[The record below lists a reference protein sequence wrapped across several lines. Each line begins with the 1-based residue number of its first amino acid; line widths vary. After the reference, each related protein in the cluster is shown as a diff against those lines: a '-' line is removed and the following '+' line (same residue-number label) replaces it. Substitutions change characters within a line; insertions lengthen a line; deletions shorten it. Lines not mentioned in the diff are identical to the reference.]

1 MRKGKQKYIRYEL
14 LVNLTRSRNEKGV
27 VFMLRRTKRR
37 IAIAVIAV
45 LLIAAG
51 IVAWLK
57 FGKKPAGEDPKPTAV
72 PTVDA
77 TNNSNTVTPEATE
90 TPTEAP
96 TQTPTE
102 ELTPTAEP
110 TLGPTG
116 TPIPTLDPN
125 SQLPIDE
132 DPTPTPFVDEATP
145 TPVGPTPI
153 PAPTFAPLPTAAPTP
168 TPMPTATPK
177 PTATPLPTATV
188 APTATPKP
196 TKAPTPTMVP
206 EATSNYF
213 VTELAKIC
221 GVTGSDL
228 ADALTM
234 KGILP
239 AGIDTKKIARKD
251 AFVAMYNAANYLNMT
266 SDYQM
271 FTLVREYERLS
282 DVSKLSEGEKIGAYF
297 VYANGIVE
305 GKSDGNF
312 TRTRSMNPN
321 AVLSDADAKLYLNR
335 LSKKDPKFAL
345 SPDGQVRRTSTLK
358 NMNMYP
364 YLLDSIP
371 DSFYTRLFG
380 FMDSNMYNTGKVTS
394 DGKKWVDGGG
404 YYSSPAMFLKL
415 HGPNGTSTRYH
426 VLDSVASQ
434 KKLETEVESFLMK
447 VFNVNYNTT
456 PNDAAW
462 KKYMLDM
469 MNAQSV
475 GSGVKEFDEAL
486 VENYFRLMK
495 ENHTIVECDMVRAEA
510 STIHEDAAGRYI
522 RCYVHYRVVSF
533 DKTDAVYVK
542 TPELKGDV
550 NPILF
555 GLSTKN
561 LIQLDNLKKNEW
573 RDGYFDVIL
582 GEGGLDGTF
591 GNKLIFPRVDFFDT
605 YNQYSIVNY

>member
-1 MRKGKQKYIRYEL
+1 
-14 LVNLTRSRNEKGV
+14 
-27 VFMLRRTKRR
+27 MLRRTKRR
-37 IAIAVIAV
+37 IAIAVVAV

-145 TPVGPTPI
+145 TPAGPTPI

-177 PTATPLPTATV
+177 PTATPMPTATV

-228 ADALTM
+228 ANELTM

-239 AGIDTKKIARKD
+239 AGIDTKKIVRKD
-251 AFVAMYNAANYLNMT
+251 AFVALYNAAIYLNQTNDTAM
-266 SDYQM
+266 
-271 FTLVREYERLS
+271 YEAAFQYARLS
-282 DVSKLSEGEKIGAYF
+282 DVNKLTDMERVAAYYL
-297 VYANGIVE
+297 YANGIVE
-305 GKSDGNF
+305 GKSDGDYS
-312 TRTRSMNPN
+312 RTRSMNPT

-335 LSKKDPKFAL
+335 LSKKDPKFGL
-345 SPDGQVRRTSTLK
+345 SPDAQVTRTSKIK
-358 NMNMYP
+358 NMDMYP

-371 DSFYTRLFG
+371 DKFYTTVFAYMTYDRYDTG
-380 FMDSNMYNTGKVTS
+380 DMSGTGKAWS
-394 DGKKWVDGGG
+394 DGGI
-404 YYSSPAMFLKL
+404 YSCPKTFLKI

-426 VLDSVASQ
+426 VLDNVAIQ
-434 KKLETEVESFLMK
+434 KKLEASVEEFVTK
-447 VFNVNYNTT
+447 VFSVDYRKT
-456 PNDAAW
+456 PNDTAW
-462 KKYMLDM
+462 KTYMRDM
-469 MNAQSV
+469 VRGQAIGTGVEEYDDAFQAQ
-475 GSGVKEFDEAL
+475 FL
-486 VENYFRLMK
+486 RLIQ
-495 ENHTIVECDMVRAEA
+495 ENHTIIECDLVRADA
-510 STIHEDAAGRYI
+510 STMFDFFGSQYM
-522 RCYVHYRVVSF
+522 RCYVHYRIVSA
-533 DKTDAVYVK
+533 DSTESVSVK
-542 TPELKGDV
+542 VPGLDGKI
-550 NPILF
+550 NPVLYT
-555 GLSTKN
+555 LSTDCTVQIN
-561 LIQLDNLKKNEW
+561 DLKLGEW
-573 RDGYFDVIL
+573 RDGYFDIALSGNALQGKEPLKV
-582 GEGGLDGTF
+582 F
-591 GNKLIFPRVDFFDT
+591 GSQRYYDNLRKL
-605 YNQYSIVNY
+605 SIADY

>member
-1 MRKGKQKYIRYEL
+1 M
-14 LVNLTRSRNEKGV
+14 
-27 VFMLRRTKRR
+27 MRRTKRR
-37 IAIAVIAV
+37 IAIAVVAV

-77 TNNSNTVTPEATE
+77 TNNSNAVTPEATE

-145 TPVGPTPI
+145 TPAGPTPI

-177 PTATPLPTATV
+177 PTATPMPTATV

-239 AGIDTKKIARKD
+239 AGIDTKKIVRKD
-251 AFVAMYNAANYLNMT
+251 AFVALYNAANYLNMT

-305 GKSDGNF
+305 GKSDGDF

-321 AVLSDADAKLYLNR
+321 AVLSDADAKLYLER
-335 LSKKDPKFAL
+335 ISGKKAKVVL
-345 SPDGQVRRTSTLK
+345 SPDGQVTRTSKLK

-371 DSFYTRLFG
+371 DSFYTRIFG
-380 FMDSNMYNTGKVTS
+380 FMDSNMYACGETAYDGSGKV
-394 DGKKWVDGGG
+394 WVDGGG
-404 YYSSPAMFLKL
+404 FYSSPVMFRKI
-415 HGPNGTSTRYH
+415 HGPNGTDVRYH
-426 VLDSVASQ
+426 VLDNLEAQ
-434 KKLETEVESFLMK
+434 RKLEASVEEFLMK

-456 PNDAAW
+456 PNDKAW
-462 KKYMLDM
+462 REYMIEQQRGQVMTSGDLDKVL
-469 MNAQSV
+469 AYPI
-475 GSGVKEFDEAL
+475 DEYLKA
-486 VENYFRLMK
+486 MK
-495 ENHTIVECDMVRAEA
+495 ANHTIIECDKVMAVA
-510 STIHEDAAGRYI
+510 STLHEDVTGQYI
-522 RCYVHYRVVSF
+522 RCYVHYRVNSF
-533 DKTDAVYVK
+533 DSATDVYVK
-542 TPELKGDV
+542 ELDFTV
-550 NPILF
+550 NPLVTT
-555 GLSTKN
+555 LSGDM
-561 LIQLDNLKKNEW
+561 IVRLDNLKKGEW
-573 RDGYFDVIL
+573 RDGYFDIDLSYNALQGKDPMKVSA
-582 GEGGLDGTF
+582 GVE
-591 GNKLIFPRVDFFDT
+591 FFDA
-605 YNQYSIVNY
+605 YNRFSIVNY